1 MTPPGTTRRALI
13 SALLP
18 LALLALPAFAAAET
32 HTFVKPEVLYPVG
45 GAGEVGPAKHFPST
59 VSVSGVSGTV
69 TGVRVTLFI
78 ARMSNPDDDDIAI
91 TGPNGQQVMLMSD
104 ACGLTGIDS
113 ADWTFTDSAQ
123 TFVSNG
129 GPCDTLGFGEY
140 SFKPSNYLGNAP
152 EPDDMSA
159 SGGPAGPFLN
169 ALSFLAGGA
178 ANGDWK
184 LWVLDDDATNG
195 AGFDLTGW
203 SLDLD
208 VQPPSSTAALPPKN
222 KKKCKKRLVAAA
234 KKKRCH
240 KKR

>member
-1 MTPPGTTRRALI
+1 V
-13 SALLP
+13 
-18 LALLALPAFAAAET
+18 PAGSAAADP
-32 HTFVKPEVLYPVG
+32 HTFVKAEALYPVG

-59 VSVSGVSGTV
+59 ISVSGVPGTV
-69 TGVRVTLFI
+69 TNATVTIFI
-78 ARMSNPDDDDIAI
+78 ARLSNPDDDDIAI

-104 ACGLTGIDS
+104 ACGLTGVDI
-113 ADWTFTDSAQ
+113 ADWTFTDTAE

-129 GPCDTLGFGEY
+129 GPCDTLGFGEQ
-140 SFKPSNYLGNAP
+140 SFKPSNYLGNSP

-169 ALSFLAGGA
+169 ALSFLTGGS

-195 AGFDLTGW
+195 AGFALNGW
-203 SLDLD
+203 SLTLD
-208 VQPPSSTAALPPKN
+208 VQPPATAAGPAGTVAKPT
-222 KKKCKKRLVAAA
+222 KCKKRRAAAA
-234 KKKRCH
+234 KKKRCR